1 MLLLPIGSVFLLWDW
16 SIDKPANRQQVYAR
30 ERLFS
35 PSEYQS
41 LFKQLIK
48 QQLWRQQM
56 GWQPGRR
63 RHRWTRTGDAYLPSI
78 LGNGRHTGE
87 IDPSHI
93 FSRSNLSFCKDEMSR
108 FPLQVPIILY
118 VSIVLFNDGFRVK
131 AVDSKFKRLVNS
143 ESKPILNGLSEK
155 GKKSKSPIR

>member
-1 MLLLPIGSVFLLWDW
+1 
-16 SIDKPANRQQVYAR
+16 
-30 ERLFS
+30 
-35 PSEYQS
+35 
-41 LFKQLIK
+41 
-48 QQLWRQQM
+48 
-56 GWQPGRR
+56 
-63 RHRWTRTGDAYLPSI
+63 
-78 LGNGRHTGE
+78 
-87 IDPSHI
+87 
-93 FSRSNLSFCKDEMSR
+93 MSR